1 MAENTVPNKDVTTRS
16 ESESVPSTRE
26 SGRYLMPAVDIY
38 ETEDNLVLL
47 ADLPGVKRENLDVG
61 VDDDILTI
69 EGCVDAEQT
78 GEMVRGEYE
87 LHDYFRQFRLSE
99 AIDQEKISAELKQG
113 VLRVELPKAERAK
126 PKQIEVNIT

>member
-16 ESESVPSTRE
+16 EGESVPSTRE

-38 ETEDNLVLL
+38 ETEDSLVLL
-47 ADLPGVKRENLDVG
+47 ADIPGVKRENLDVG
-61 VDDDILTI
+61 VDEDILTI
-69 EGCVDAEQT
+69 EGCAEAEHT
-78 GEMVRGEYE
+78 GEMVRQEYE
-87 LHDYFRQFRLSE
+87 LHDYFRQFRLSA

-126 PKQIEVNIT
+126 PKKIEVNVT